1 MKRVL
6 IALGLLL
13 AIFAGT
19 LAHGWYLTSF
29 TGELTALLTQA
40 ESGAERGDWA
50 TAKALTDEA
59 HQKWDEKDMYL
70 HVLLRHSE
78 TDQVYSGF
86 HEVEE
91 FINCQEGGEY
101 SAANAR
107 LMAEIDLLS
116 EAEQLNLKNVL

>member
-1 MKRVL
+1 MKRVW
-6 IALGLLL
+6 IALGILL
-13 AIFAGT
+13 AIFVGT
-19 LAHGWYLTSF
+19 MAHGAYLSAF
-29 TGELTALLTQA
+29 TGELTDLLTQA
-40 ESGAERGDWA
+40 EESAEQDNWSQ
-50 TAKALTDEA
+50 AKTLTDKA
-59 HQKWDEKDMYL
+59 HEKWDGKDVYL

-107 LMAEIDLLS
+107 LMAEIELLS
-116 EAEQLNLKNVL
+116 EAERLNLKNVL